1 MNVAP
6 EKQYTDL
13 YREARGLLAAHSP
26 AVMDAVRDEA
36 FATFCAKGFPTPKDE
51 AYKYTRLGPAFAPDY
66 GLNLARR
73 PLAADPYAAFRCDVP
88 NLSTSLFFVVNDTL
102 CASPEHL
109 AALTPGVVLTSLADA
124 AVRFPDIVGRH
135 YGRLAAQ
142 GDALT
147 AFNTAFAEDGV
158 FLYVPDGVVMD
169 KPLQL
174 INVMSAG
181 ADMMAV
187 RRLLVV
193 IGDRASA
200 KLLVCDHADGDK
212 RYLST
217 QVAEIFV
224 GRDAVF
230 DYYELEETTPA
241 NTRVANTYIRQAAG
255 SNVLANGVTLT
266 CGTTRNHLSVDLAGE
281 GAETMLGGIATLDAR
296 QHLDNNTLITH
307 RVPRCTSREL
317 FKYVVDD
324 EAVGAF
330 AGKVRVEPGAQKSVS
345 QQTNKN
351 ICLTRTARM
360 YAQPQLEI
368 YADDVQCSHGATV
381 GQLDEA
387 AVFYMRQ
394 RGLSHKEA
402 VTLLINAFV
411 NEVID
416 HLRMD
421 ALKERLHLLV
431 EKRFR
436 GELGA
441 CRTCRKCK

>member
-1 MNVAP
+1 M
-6 EKQYTDL
+6 
-13 YREARGLLAAHSP
+13 
-26 AVMDAVRDEA
+26 
-36 FATFCAKGFPTPKDE
+36 
-51 AYKYTRLGPAFAPDY
+51 
-66 GLNLARR
+66 
-73 PLAADPYAAFRCDVP
+73 
-88 NLSTSLFFVVNDTL
+88 
-102 CASPEHL
+102 
-109 AALTPGVVLTSLADA
+109 
-124 AVRFPDIVGRH
+124 
-135 YGRLAAQ
+135 
-142 GDALT
+142 
-147 AFNTAFAEDGV
+147 
-158 FLYVPDGVVMD
+158 
-169 KPLQL
+169 
-174 INVMSAG
+174 
-181 ADMMAV
+181 
-187 RRLLVV
+187 
-193 IGDRASA
+193 
-200 KLLVCDHADGDK
+200 
-212 RYLST
+212 
-217 QVAEIFV
+217 
-224 GRDAVF
+224 
-230 DYYELEETTPA
+230 
-241 NTRVANTYIRQAAG
+241 ANTYIRQAAG

-351 ICLTRTARM
+351 ICLTRAARM